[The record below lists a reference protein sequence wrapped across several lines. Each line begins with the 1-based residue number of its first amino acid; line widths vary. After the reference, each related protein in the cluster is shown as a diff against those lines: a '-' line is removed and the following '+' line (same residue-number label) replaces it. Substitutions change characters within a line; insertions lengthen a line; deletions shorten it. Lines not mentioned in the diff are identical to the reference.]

1 MSQIQSGILQDIP
14 SLARYLTFTLEN
26 IDSAPAALAELRD
39 IVDTQDT
46 VVGFGVSLVDAL
58 GGNVPGIRAFPAW
71 SGSGMDIP
79 ATQSS
84 LWCWLRGS
92 DRGELLHRSRHIEK
106 ALAEAFS
113 LESST
118 DAFRYGSG
126 LDLTGYED
134 GTENPV
140 DDDAVDAAIVNST
153 DEGMNGSSFV
163 AVQQWLH
170 NMDGFEDM
178 TTTEQDHTIGRR
190 ITDNEEIDDAPDSA
204 HVKRTAQEDFDP
216 EAFVV
221 RRSMPWMDDE
231 YAGLVFVAF
240 GKSFD
245 AFEALLN
252 RMLGKDDGIVDA
264 LFSFTTPIT
273 GSYFWCPPANDGRM
287 DLTAL
292 GLQEG

>member
-1 MSQIQSGILQDIP
+1 MSHTQQGILEDIP

-26 IDSAPAALAELRD
+26 IDVAPVALAELREL
-39 IVDTQDT
+39 VDTETT
-46 VVGFGVSLVDAL
+46 VVGFGASLIDAL
-58 GGNVPGIRAFPAW
+58 GSDIPGIRAFPAW
-71 SGSGMDIP
+71 SGSGLDIP

-84 LWCWLRGS
+84 LWLWLRGD

-106 ALAEAFS
+106 CLSESFS

-134 GTENPV
+134 GTENPTG
-140 DDDAVDAAIVNST
+140 DDALEAAIVNNGGPAM
-153 DEGMNGSSFV
+153 DGSSFV

-178 TTTEQDHTIGRR
+178 TTTEQDHTIGRQ
-190 ITDNEEIDDAPDSA
+190 ISDNEEIDDAPDSA
-204 HVKRTAQEDFDP
+204 HVKRTAQEDFNP
-216 EAFVV
+216 EAFVL

-245 AFEALLN
+245 AYEALLN
-252 RMLGKDDGIVDA
+252 RMLGKDDGIMDA
-264 LFSFTTPIT
+264 LFTFTTPIT
-273 GSYFWCPPANDGRM
+273 GSYFWCPPADNGR
-287 DLTAL
+287 LNLSAL
-292 GLQEG
+292 GIEDA